1 VSAAEKSPEARD
13 ARIGLDDA
21 VDIDSLL
28 GRDELGE
35 LTARFAEAHGCAVAV
50 EDRRGRI
57 LAAQGSI
64 ETGSAM
70 RYQIRHGGEVL
81 GHVIATGPGAERT
94 AHLLADVLGLLL
106 HHAHAR
112 ALTRATHE
120 AAMEQSFADL
130 TQQNARLEQALQR
143 LTEVD
148 RLKSSFLATM
158 SHELRTPL
166 TSVIGYSEM
175 LLEGLAG
182 ALAAEQRDYITTILS
197 KADQLLQMITSVLD
211 VSMLE
216 AQRVEVDEAQV
227 ALAEMVDS
235 VVASFVPQAQKRG
248 IAITVDTSAALIALG
263 DRRKIR
269 QVVWNLLSNAVKF
282 SRDQGQVAVV
292 LREGALRPG
301 EPTAPRGALVE
312 ITDSG
317 IGISRHQ
324 LALIFEPF
332 FQVDQSSTREYGGS
346 GLGLTLA
353 KAYVEAHG
361 GRIWVDSTL
370 GTGSTFTVSFPIAAA
385 APPAEPG

>member
-1 VSAAEKSPEARD
+1 MSAAEKSPE
-13 ARIGLDDA
+13 RIGLDDP
-21 VDIDSLL
+21 VDIASLL
-28 GRDELGE
+28 EPDELAE
-35 LTARFAEAHGCAVAV
+35 LTRRFAEAHGCGVTV
-50 EDRRGRI
+50 EDARGHALASAGTLEGGTVRR
-57 LAAQGSI
+57 
-64 ETGSAM
+64 EV
-70 RYQIRHGGEVL
+70 RHGGETL
-81 GHVIATGPGAERT
+81 GAIVVSAAGGERT
-94 AHLLADVLGLLL
+94 ARLFSDVLQLIL

-120 AAMEQSFADL
+120 AVMEQSFADL
-130 TQQNARLEQALQR
+130 TLEKVRLEQAVQR

-148 RLKSSFLATM
+148 RLKSTFLATM

-182 ALAAEQRDYITTILS
+182 SLQPEQRDYITTILS

-216 AQRVEVDEAQV
+216 AGRVQVDDQQSV
-227 ALAEMVDS
+227 PLAELVDT

-248 IAITVDTSAALIALG
+248 IAITVDTSAQLVAIG

-269 QVVWNLLSNAVKF
+269 QVLWNLVSNAVKF
-282 SRDQGQVAVV
+282 SRDQGQVVV
-292 LREGALRPG
+292 LLREGPLRPG
-301 EPTAPRGALVE
+301 EPSAPAGVLVE

-324 LALIFEPF
+324 LASIFEPF

-370 GTGSTFTVSFPIAAA
+370 GTGSTFTVSFPMASGTVAT
-385 APPAEPG
+385 

>member
-1 VSAAEKSPEARD
+1 VSAAEKSPETRD
-13 ARIGLDDA
+13 ARIRLDDP

-28 GRDELGE
+28 DPEELAE

-50 EDRRGRI
+50 EGRRGV
-57 LAAQGSI
+57 LAAAGRIDTQ
-64 ETGSAM
+64 SAM
-70 RYQIRHGGEVL
+70 RYPVRHGGEPIGSV
-81 GHVIATGPGAERT
+81 VATGPGAERT
-94 AHLLADVLGLLL
+94 SRLLADVLGLLL

-130 TQQNARLEQALQR
+130 TAQNERLAQAVQR

-182 ALAAEQRDYITTILS
+182 PLATEQRDYITTILS

-216 AQRVEVDEAQV
+216 AGRVQVDEAAV
-227 ALAEMVDS
+227 PLAELVDS
-235 VVASFVPQAQKRG
+235 VVASFVPQAGKRG
-248 IAITVDTSAALIALG
+248 IAISADTSANLVARG
-263 DRRKIR
+263 DRKKIR
-269 QVVWNLLSNAVKF
+269 QVLWNLLSNAVKF
-282 SRDQGQVAVV
+282 SRDQGKVTIV
-292 LREGALRPG
+292 LREGPLRPG
-301 EPTAPRGALVE
+301 EPQAPGGALVE

-324 LALIFEPF
+324 LASIFEPF

-370 GTGSTFTVSFPIAAA
+370 GTGSTFTVSFPIVV
-385 APPAEPG
+385 PGADARVGE

>member
-1 VSAAEKSPEARD
+1 VSAAEKSPEAR
-13 ARIGLDDA
+13 IGLDDP

-28 GRDELGE
+28 GRDELAE

-50 EDRRGRI
+50 EDLRGGQ
-57 LAAQGSI
+57 LASKGKVD
-64 ETGSAM
+64 TGSAM
-70 RYQIRHGGEVL
+70 RFQVRHGGEVL
-81 GHVIATGPGAERT
+81 GTVVATGPGAERT
-94 AHLLADVLGLLL
+94 ARLLAEVLGLLL

-120 AAMEQSFADL
+120 AAMAQSFADL
-130 TQQNARLEQALQR
+130 TQQNTRLEQAVQR
-143 LTEVD
+143 LMEVD

-182 ALAAEQRDYITTILS
+182 SLQPEQRDYITTILS

-211 VSMLE
+211 VSTLE
-216 AQRVEVDEAQV
+216 AGAVQVDEAHV
-227 ALAEMVDS
+227 ALAELVDS

-248 IAITVDTSAALIALG
+248 IAITVDTSLALIARG
-263 DRRKIR
+263 DRKKIR
-269 QVVWNLLSNAVKF
+269 QVLWNLVSNAVKF
-282 SRDQGQVAVV
+282 SRDQGVV
-292 LREGALRPG
+292 TVRLRSGPLRPNDAA
-301 EPTAPRGALVE
+301 APRGALVE

-324 LALIFEPF
+324 LASIFEPF

-370 GTGSTFTVSFPIAAA
+370 GTGSAFTVSFPISATS
-385 APPAEPG
+385 PGAEPG

>member
-1 VSAAEKSPEARD
+1 VSAAEKSPEG
-13 ARIGLDDA
+13 RIGIDDP
-21 VDIDSLL
+21 VDIDRLL
-28 GRDELGE
+28 LPEELAE
-35 LTARFAEAHGCAVAV
+35 LAARFAEAHGCAVAV
-50 EDRRGRI
+50 EDARGRR
-57 LAAQGSI
+57 LAHAGQGEGAPSRC
-64 ETGSAM
+64 EV
-70 RYQIRHGGEVL
+70 RHGGEAL
-81 GHVIATGPGAERT
+81 GAVVATGPGAERT
-94 AHLLADVLGLLL
+94 ARLVSDVLGLLL

-112 ALTRATHE
+112 ALTNATHE

-130 TQQNARLEQALQR
+130 TAQNTRLEQAVQR

-148 RLKSSFLATM
+148 RLKSTFLATM

-182 ALAAEQRDYITTILS
+182 ALAAEQRDYVTTILS

-216 AQRVEVDEAQV
+216 AGRVQMDEQQQV
-227 ALAEMVDS
+227 PLAEVVDS
-235 VVASFVPQAQKRG
+235 VVASFVPQAGKRG
-248 IAITVDTSAALIALG
+248 IAITVDTSAQLVAKG

-269 QVVWNLLSNAVKF
+269 QVLWNLVSNAVKF
-282 SRDQGQVAVV
+282 SRDQGTVGVA
-292 LREGALRPG
+292 LKEGPLRPAD
-301 EPTAPRGALVE
+301 PTAPKGVLVE

-324 LALIFEPF
+324 LASIFEPF

-361 GRIWVDSTL
+361 GRIWVDSNL
-370 GTGSTFTVSFPIAAA
+370 GTGSTFTVSFPIAVSGVGGRV
-385 APPAEPG
+385 AE

>member
-1 VSAAEKSPEARD
+1 VSAAEKSPEV
-13 ARIGLDDA
+13 RIGLDDP
-21 VDIDSLL
+21 VDIASLL
-28 GRDELGE
+28 QPDELAE

-50 EDRRGRI
+50 EDLRGGV
-57 LAAQGSI
+57 LAVQGRVD
-64 ETGSAM
+64 TGSAM
-70 RYQIRHGGEVL
+70 RFQVRHGGEVL
-81 GHVIATGPGAERT
+81 GMVVATGPGAERT
-94 AHLLADVLGLLL
+94 ARLYADTLGLLL

-112 ALTRATHE
+112 ALTRAAHE
-120 AAMEQSFADL
+120 AAMTQSFADL
-130 TQQNARLEQALQR
+130 TLQNQRLEQAVQR

-182 ALAAEQRDYITTILS
+182 PLEPDQREYIQTILS

-216 AQRVEVDEAQV
+216 AGRVKVDEARV
-227 ALAEMVDS
+227 ALGELVDS

-248 IAITVDTSAALIALG
+248 IAITVDTHAALVALG

-269 QVVWNLLSNAVKF
+269 QVVWNLVSNAVKF
-282 SRDQGQVAVV
+282 SRDQGKVSVV
-292 LREGALRPG
+292 LREGPLRPA
-301 EPTAPRGALVE
+301 EPSAPTGALVE

-324 LALIFEPF
+324 LASIFEPF

-370 GTGSTFTVSFPIAAA
+370 GTGSTFTASFPIA
-385 APPAEPG
+385 PASRSPESG

>member
-1 VSAAEKSPEARD
+1 MSAAEKSPEAR
-13 ARIGLDDA
+13 IGLDDP

-28 GRDELGE
+28 APDELAE
-35 LTARFAEAHGCAVAV
+35 LTARFAEAHGCSVAV
-50 EDRRGRI
+50 EDAHGLMLASQGRI
-57 LAAQGSI
+57 D
-64 ETGSAM
+64 TGSAM
-70 RYQIRHGGEVL
+70 RHQVRHGGEVL

-94 AHLLADVLGLLL
+94 ARLLAEVLGLLL

-120 AAMEQSFADL
+120 LAMEQSFTDL
-130 TQQNARLEQALQR
+130 TQQNARLEQAVQR

-182 ALAAEQRDYITTILS
+182 PLIVEQREYITTILS

-216 AQRVEVDEAQV
+216 AGRVEVDETAV
-227 ALAEMVDS
+227 PLAEVVDS
-235 VVASFVPQAQKRG
+235 VVASFVPQAGKRG
-248 IAITVDTSAALIALG
+248 IAITVDTSAALVALG
-263 DRRKIR
+263 DRKKIR

-292 LREGALRPG
+292 LREGALRPS
-301 EPTAPRGALVE
+301 EPSAPRGVLVE
-312 ITDSG
+312 IIDSG

-324 LALIFEPF
+324 LAHIFEPF
-332 FQVDQSSTREYGGS
+332 FQVDQTSTREYGGS

-370 GTGSTFTVSFPIAAA
+370 GTGSTFTVSFPIAHASA
-385 APPAEPG
+385 APEPG